1 MGITFESKSGYSRT
15 VATKAMRE
23 YADVLCVHVGRAIM
37 WPHVRLLAGEPE
49 CLRDACEVR
58 AERIQSRTE
67 DTRRA

>member
-1 MGITFESKSGYSRT
+1 
-15 VATKAMRE
+15 MRE
-23 YADVLCVHVGRAIM
+23 YAGLLCVHVGRVIM
-37 WPHVRLLAGEPE
+37 WQHVHLLAGEPE